1 MLKTTLDSLIAEL
14 QDITKRRFALQE
26 EEHRVLST
34 MAYLK
39 EGKPAAKP
47 MAAEPPKATK
57 PTEEETQWL
66 LTDKQ
71 HLLDFA
77 SKHTCFGFTPSEALK
92 YVNASKPGCIL
103 TTIGA
108 RLCELVDDGMLVRV
122 ERGVYKLA
130 AKDACKS

>member
-1 MLKTTLDSLIAEL
+1 MLKTTLETLITEL

-47 MAAEPPKATK
+47 MAAKPLEAIK
-57 PTEEETQWL
+57 PTEEALW
-66 LTDKQ
+66 LTDKE
-71 HLLDFA
+71 LILDFA

-108 RLCELVDDGMLVRV
+108 RLCGLVDDGMLVRV